1 MMRSIAWTLALA
13 VAATALITAPTPAQA
28 QGPAVT
34 QVFIVNVEPQNM
46 AAYMAFVKRAQA
58 IVKDLGL
65 PGFRILQA
73 TLAGENTGS
82 LAILIENESLTA
94 MAKNQAKTQG
104 SAKWRKMISEV
115 QDSGISQTVSNSLWI
130 DVTPK

>member
-1 MMRSIAWTLALA
+1 MKHSIAWTLALA
-13 VAATALITAPTPAQA
+13 VAATALIAAPTPAQA

-82 LAILIENESLTA
+82 LAILIENESLAA

-104 SAKWRKMISEV
+104 SAKWQKMIGEV
-115 QDSGISQTVSNSLWI
+115 QDSGISQTVSNSLWV

>member
-1 MMRSIAWTLALA
+1 MKHSIAWTLALA
-13 VAATALITAPTPAQA
+13 VAATALIAAPTPARA

-34 QVFIVNVEPQNM
+34 QVFIVNVEPQDM

-65 PGFRILQA
+65 PGFRILRA

-82 LAILIENESLTA
+82 LAILIENDSLAA

-104 SAKWRKMISEV
+104 SAKWQKMISDV
-115 QDSGISQTVSNSLWI
+115 QASGISHTVSNSLWVDI
-130 DVTPK
+130 TPR

>member
-1 MMRSIAWTLALA
+1 MKHSISWTLALA
-13 VAATALITAPTPAQA
+13 IAATALIAAPTPAQA
-28 QGPAVT
+28 QGPAVS
-34 QVFIVNVEPQNM
+34 QVIVVNVEPNDM
-46 AAYMAFVKRAQA
+46 AEYMAFVKRAQA

-73 TLAGENTGS
+73 TLAGESTGA
-82 LAILIENESLTA
+82 LAIIIENESLAA

-104 SAKWRKMISEV
+104 SAKWQKMISDV
-115 QDSGISQTVSNSLWI
+115 QKSGISRTVSNSLWI